1 MLILILKSKLEL
13 YFVTFYTVW
22 YRCTRSRRVDPKMD
36 NSFMNVVKINV
47 SATAM

>member
-1 MLILILKSKLEL
+1 MKSKLEL

-22 YRCTRSRRVDPKMD
+22 YRCTRSRWVDPKID
-36 NSFMNVVKINV
+36 NSWIMNVVKINV